1 MRKRKVFL
9 SGILAVTMILSIT
22 ACGGGASK
30 NDSASGTVTSTAKNS
45 LVSSSASAGNAS
57 ASVEGE
63 EKDAEQY
70 INAFVNADPASID
83 AQKGS
88 DIYGNVI
95 VNGIYE
101 PLLRLSEKPDGMTE
115 LIPAGASEY
124 KVSDDKTVYT
134 FTIRDGMTWEDGQA
148 LTAKDY
154 EYGIKRAADPNT
166 AAEQGF
172 LLAPIKNFSKV
183 NSGKAG
189 VDELGVKAID
199 DKTLEITLEAPT
211 SYFMKLLPFRIMFPQ
226 RKDIVEQYGETFGAE
241 ADTVMGCGPYKLTE
255 WNHNSNLT
263 LEKSDTYWDKENV
276 MNDTVNIRVMSDVN
290 TVMNAFQTG
299 EIDVVST
306 SLEEWREKFNSREN
320 TKSAKILLPS
330 VDYMTINHKDK
341 LLSNKKIRQAL
352 LIALDR
358 KGFNETFFRGKNI
371 EALHWV
377 PGCISCGDVNYREF
391 AGEPVKKVAEAN
403 PDPKKLFIE
412 GMKELGLG
420 EDPSK
425 VEINFICVSNPRL
438 KSFGEYIQEC
448 YSKVLGINLKIEQM
462 EWPILSGKV
471 NKGDYQLAYLAW
483 TADYDDPSAML
494 ALFTSNAEAVNTGWK
509 NEKYD
514 NLIKDASEASDMSKA
529 AELYKEA
536 EELLMDEAVVIPI
549 INGESTM
556 YWNDYMRNVTL
567 NQFTST
573 GYKPRY
579 TVGRP

>member
-1 MRKRKVFL
+1 MKKRKEWL
-9 SGILAVTMILSIT
+9 SGILAVVMALSLT
-22 ACGGGASK
+22 ACGGNASK
-30 NDSASGTVTSTAKNS
+30 PDTDSNTKAGVSKSRVASETENSTA
-45 LVSSSASAGNAS
+45 SS
-57 ASVEGE
+57 EDE
-63 EKDAEQY
+63 ERDAEQY
-70 INAFVNADPASID
+70 INTFVNADPASID

-88 DIYGNVI
+88 DVYGNVI

-101 PLLRLSEKPDGMTE
+101 PLLRLSEKADGVTE

-124 KVSDDKTVYT
+124 KVSDDKMVYT
-134 FTIRDGMTWEDGQA
+134 FTIRDGMAWEDGQA

-189 VDELGVKAID
+189 IDELGVKAVD
-199 DKTLEITLEAPT
+199 DKT
-211 SYFMKLLPFRIMFPQ
+211 KLLPFRIMFPQ
-226 RKDIVEQYGETFGAE
+226 RKDIVEKYGETFGAE

-263 LEKSDTYWDKENV
+263 LEKSDTYWDKDNV

-299 EIDVVST
+299 ELDMVST
-306 SLEEWREKFNSREN
+306 SLEEWREKFNTREH
-320 TKSAKILLPS
+320 TKNAKILLPS

-358 KGFNETFFRGKNI
+358 KGFNETFFKGKNI

-462 EWPILSGKV
+462 EWPILAGKV

-494 ALFTSNAEAVNTGWK
+494 ALFTSSAESVNTGWK

-514 NLIKDASEASDMSKA
+514 SLIKSASEADDMSKA

-536 EELLMDEAVVIPI
+536 EDLLMEEAVVIPI

-573 GYKPRY
+573 GYKYRY

>member
-1 MRKRKVFL
+1 
-9 SGILAVTMILSIT
+9 
-22 ACGGGASK
+22 
-30 NDSASGTVTSTAKNS
+30 
-45 LVSSSASAGNAS
+45 
-57 ASVEGE
+57 
-63 EKDAEQY
+63 
-70 INAFVNADPASID
+70 
-83 AQKGS
+83 
-88 DIYGNVI
+88 
-95 VNGIYE
+95 
-101 PLLRLSEKPDGMTE
+101 MTE

-124 KVSDDKTVYT
+124 KVSDDKMVYT
-134 FTIRDGMTWEDGQA
+134 FTIRDGMAWEDGQA

-189 VDELGVKAID
+189 IDELGVKAVD

-211 SYFMKLLPFRIMFPQ
+211 SYFTKLLPFRIMFPQ
-226 RKDIVEQYGETFGAE
+226 RKDIVEKYGETFGAE

-263 LEKSDTYWDKENV
+263 LEKSDTYWDKDNV

-299 EIDVVST
+299 ELDMVST
-306 SLEEWREKFNSREN
+306 SLEEWREKFNTREH
-320 TKSAKILLPS
+320 TKNAKILLPS

-358 KGFNETFFRGKNI
+358 KGFNETFFKGKNI

-448 YSKVLGINLKIEQM
+448 YSKTLGINLKIEQM
-462 EWPILSGKV
+462 EWPILAGKV

-494 ALFTSNAEAVNTGWK
+494 ALFTSSAESVNTGWK

-514 NLIKDASEASDMSKA
+514 SLIKSASEADDMSKA

-536 EELLMDEAVVIPI
+536 EDLLMEEAVVIPI

-573 GYKPRY
+573 GYKYRY